1 MLYCTQWLIQCSI
14 SVIHHDTVSLWT
26 SVIAGVKKKTRK
38 HKRLLDQ
45 SIAGRAPCEATIA
58 VIERHNSSTNWKPT
72 ATSTCWWIRG
82 NYPMEQRNF
91 LRQFSLFAKLRLS
104 LHFRSAG
111 ILRLFFLVSGNCCN
125 ENIGNGK
132 YLLLPS
138 PPARKTPVDQLLCE
152 ILRGKPIGGFDYIRR
167 VCSTVLHRLRWFGLS
182 IIFKEIN
189 LKWKKTNRAR
199 APKRKDEAG
208 HRRLHFKGKIWSKN
222 RKWTR

>member
-82 NYPMEQRNF
+82 NYPMEQCNF

-111 ILRLFFLVSGNCCN
+111 ILRLFF
-125 ENIGNGK
+125 
-132 YLLLPS
+132 
-138 PPARKTPVDQLLCE
+138 
-152 ILRGKPIGGFDYIRR
+152 
-167 VCSTVLHRLRWFGLS
+167 FGLGELLQRKHWKWQ
-182 IIFKEIN
+182 IFALAVCPGSQDASWSTFVWN
-189 LKWKKTNRAR
+189 S
-199 APKRKDEAG
+199 KRKANW
-208 HRRLHFKGKIWSKN
+208 RIWLHPPGFFYSFTWATLIWSIN
-222 RKWTR
+222 NF